1 MSNTRYLEID
11 STYRNRNDWPLPGKF
26 EVPIS
31 QTGRKNI
38 YNALDPVSLSV
49 PLEAWTSNNFTIGGS
64 NNLTGIIL
72 YAYSSPPGPT
82 EDIKYSSDLLTITL
96 ECGLNTIQQIYNYYI
111 GTVLVDI
118 DTVIPVVRR
127 ITEFT
132 YLYSTLTK
140 DIAQATLSSSLP
152 TSSYWH
158 NFKIYDPT
166 DLTSD
171 LNPYIFV
178 PFGRLQ
184 RDGYNNYLLYN
195 ETKKQYRKIAGY
207 NDITNL
213 LFLNTKGNISENT
226 GPINWDLTDNFSI
239 RNQAPFLSNSP
250 SIKLLTG
257 SNKSTLLIS
266 GTSSTIKNFYK
277 GYSVRILP
285 VNGGKYDYDKNF
297 NLTPPLNQSTS
308 IVESNYTGG
317 VLTLNIYPPF
327 SADPNIN
334 SLIEIMS
341 FSFDNLYPF
350 VYTGSL
356 VSQQE
361 MVCYE
366 IQLLNIILPNST
378 LVVGEGGRIAF
389 YPYVYVQLSN
399 VSASGAGLKNVIYSN
414 NPNATNVTFRAP
426 IYDVQNP
433 LISAFVKIDGDGMTQ
448 TIKFKPNDTLLFS
461 VTLSNGEVYQ
471 TEIVDSLSPAQPINA
486 AQISAIFSLRRL

>member
-1 MSNTRYLEID
+1 M
-11 STYRNRNDWPLPGKF
+11 
-26 EVPIS
+26 
-31 QTGRKNI
+31 
-38 YNALDPVSLSV
+38 
-49 PLEAWTSNNFTIGGS
+49 
-64 NNLTGIIL
+64 
-72 YAYSSPPGPT
+72 
-82 EDIKYSSDLLTITL
+82 TITL

-152 TSSYWH
+152 TSSYGH

-266 GTSSTIKNFYK
+266 GTSSTIKIFIK
-277 GYSVRILP
+277 
-285 VNGGKYDYDKNF
+285 D
-297 NLTPPLNQSTS
+297 
-308 IVESNYTGG
+308 
-317 VLTLNIYPPF
+317 
-327 SADPNIN
+327 
-334 SLIEIMS
+334 
-341 FSFDNLYPF
+341 
-350 VYTGSL
+350 
-356 VSQQE
+356 
-361 MVCYE
+361 
-366 IQLLNIILPNST
+366 IQ
-378 LVVGEGGRIAF
+378 
-389 YPYVYVQLSN
+389 
-399 VSASGAGLKNVIYSN
+399 
-414 NPNATNVTFRAP
+414 
-426 IYDVQNP
+426 
-433 LISAFVKIDGDGMTQ
+433 
-448 TIKFKPNDTLLFS
+448 
-461 VTLSNGEVYQ
+461 
-471 TEIVDSLSPAQPINA
+471 
-486 AQISAIFSLRRL
+486 